1 MAQSRACLHSA
12 VARDQGASTH
22 VPLIPSFP
30 FLKKDLP
37 QHNSLVSAR
46 VPDVLEE
53 AVALGE
59 AVHAVVAL
67 AHGADEAAEGV
78 DLVLA
83 SVTAVLVN
91 LGDRDLDGAVVL
103 GLDDAVGRAALAG
116 DVPAQGNH
124 RLVYILYIWPHL
136 GFLETAGLSRALGRH
151 SGVRLQVDKLA
162 AVVLHFDGCV
172 GGERRVWAVWWLRGC
187 LIVSVPF
194 GQVGVASEREAVNS
208 RVGPA
213 PKAAKASY
221 VT

>member
-1 MAQSRACLHSA
+1 MCLHSA
-12 VARDQGASTH
+12 VARSQGASTH

-37 QHNSLVSAR
+37 QNNPLVSAR

-91 LGDRDLDGAVVL
+91 LGDGDLDRAVVL

-116 DVPAQGNH
+116 DVPAQRKI
-124 RLVYILYIWPHL
+124 RLVCILLNPPL
-136 GFLETAGLSRALGRH
+136 GGFPGAEGFRGSRCEFRGF
-151 SGVRLQVDKLA
+151 RLQVDKLA

-172 GGERRVWAVWWLRGC
+172 GGERRFWV
-187 LIVSVPF
+187 VSVAARVLICRPCRLSRSLCSSVVKF
-194 GQVGVASEREAVNS
+194 AVGGLCGGRNDAARRSAK
-208 RVGPA
+208 
-213 PKAAKASY
+213 PKR
-221 VT
+221 